1 VLSSVFRGNLS
12 LDVQEQM
19 SPLIKSRKPLAL
31 SNWKMAM
38 TISESLA
45 FVRDFQELMG
55 EALKRVD
62 VVMCP
67 PFTGLWALA
76 GVLRDSPMQLGA
88 QNVSASE
95 ADART
100 GEVSAALLADVGCQ
114 WVMLG
119 HWEVRRHLGDND
131 EAVNRKVH
139 ICLSTGLWPILL
151 VGESR
156 SEPNSEKALRDQ
168 LSRVLAGCEAEQ
180 VARMAFV
187 YEPEGAIGADQP
199 AGADKV
205 AAGCRLIRGL
215 LEARWGQDVSEQVRI
230 IYGGSVSPQNAAR
243 LLAHPDL
250 DGLGA
255 SRKGRGA
262 RNFAGIVQQIDRV
275 KNG

>member
-1 VLSSVFRGNLS
+1 VA
-12 LDVQEQM
+12 
-19 SPLIKSRKPLAL
+19 KSRKPLAL

-45 FVRDFQELMG
+45 FVRKFGELAG
-55 EALKRVD
+55 DLLARVD
-62 VVMCP
+62 VILCP

-76 GVLRDSPMQLGA
+76 GVLQDSPMQLGA

-95 ADART
+95 TARHT
-100 GEVSAALLADVGCQ
+100 GEISAALLADVGCQ

-119 HWEVRRHLGDND
+119 HWEVRRHLGDDD

-139 ICLSTGLWPILL
+139 LCLRAGLRPILL

-156 SEPNSEKALRDQ
+156 SEFRADGALRDQ
-168 LSRVLAGCEAEQ
+168 LSRVLAGCEAQQ

-187 YEPEGAIGADQP
+187 YEPEAAIGADEP
-199 AGADKV
+199 AGATKV
-205 AAGCRLIRGL
+205 AAGSSLIRDWLKHG
-215 LEARWGQDVSEQVRI
+215 WGEDVSEQVRI

-255 SRKGRGA
+255 SRKGRDA
-262 RNFAGIVQQIDRV
+262 QDFAEIVRQIDRV
-275 KNG
+275 KNR

>member
-1 VLSSVFRGNLS
+1 VKPVAR
-12 LDVQEQM
+12 
-19 SPLIKSRKPLAL
+19 SRKPLAL

-45 FVRDFQELMG
+45 FVRELHELAG
-55 EALKRVD
+55 ELLERVD
-62 VVMCP
+62 VVVCP

-76 GVLRDSPMQLGA
+76 RVLHDIPIQLGA
-88 QNVSASE
+88 QNVSASQG
-95 ADART
+95 AAHT
-100 GEVSAALLADVGCQ
+100 GEISVALLADVGCQ

-119 HWEVRRHLGDND
+119 HWEVRRHLGDGD

-139 ICLSTGLWPILL
+139 FCLSAGLRPILL

-156 SEPNSEKALRDQ
+156 SETDWERVLRDQ

-180 VARMAFV
+180 VAGMAFV
-187 YEPEGAIGADQP
+187 YEPEAAIGADQP
-199 AGADKV
+199 AGAEKV
-205 AAGCRLIRGL
+205 AAGCGLIRDWL
-215 LEARWGQDVSEQVRI
+215 KDRWAEDVSEQVRI
-230 IYGGSVSPQNAAR
+230 IYGGSVSPQNAVK

-255 SRKGRGA
+255 SRKGRHA
-262 RNFAGIVQQIDRV
+262 RDFAGIVRQIDRV